1 MFLAPHH
8 VAYECDDRHS
18 LAPWADGRRVRW
30 TWIAG
35 HRFRGI
41 RRL

>member
-1 MFLAPHH
+1 MFLSPHH
-8 VAYECDDRHS
+8 VAFHCDRLEDVVPTATGS
-18 LAPWADGRRVRW
+18 TVRW

-35 HRFRGI
+35 RRFRGI